1 MSEHIDVSHKNKK
14 DTVKKVLH
22 ITETVFSWLIVVLA
36 VCMMA
41 FTLISVGV
49 INRTDRTFLG
59 YKMFI
64 CKSDSMAATDFQVGD
79 IVLTKP
85 VDPTTLKEGDI
96 ITFIS
101 QDSDRFGM
109 VVTHKIREKA
119 VDGTGAPGFVTYGT
133 TTGATDESIATYDYI
148 IGQYQGR
155 IPALGNFMMFLKT
168 GPGFMLLILIP
179 FLFVLLSHSMNVIR
193 EFLRWKRE
201 QMNEIEEKQQIIQS
215 MAEELRELKER
226 YEESE
231 QNPPDEE
238 LLEEEL
244 LEEELLDENE
254 LLEDEKISEE
264 LEPLTEEDLLSEVQ
278 RIVQE
283 ALDKLL
289 PPPPVAEQP
298 ATETPAVVE
307 TVENTEDEE
316 IVLDHEDEAISEA
329 QKQKKKRSNK
339 SKKKNRRKRPKKKGR
354 HTQKSSAKK
363 KKQNRKKK

>member
-1 MSEHIDVSHKNKK
+1 MSKRTDISHKSKK
-14 DTVKKVLH
+14 DMVKKVLH
-22 ITETVFSWLIVVLA
+22 ITETVFSWVIVA
-36 VCMMA
+36 VALFMML
-41 FTLISVGV
+41 FTLLSVGV
-49 INRTDRTFLG
+49 INRADRTFLG

-79 IVLTKP
+79 IVLTKE
-85 VDPTTLKEGDI
+85 VDPSTLKEGDI

-119 VDGTGAPGFVTYGT
+119 IDGMGAPGFVTYGT
-133 TTGATDESIATYDYI
+133 TTGANDESIATYEYI
-148 IGQYQGR
+148 IGKYQGR

-179 FLFVLLSHSMNVIR
+179 FLFVLLSHSMNVVR

-201 QMNEIEEKQQIIQS
+201 QMVEIDEKQKIIQS
-215 MAEELRELKER
+215 MAEELKELKER

-231 QNPPDEE
+231 QDPPDEE
-238 LLEEEL
+238 LPEEEEL
-244 LEEELLDENE
+244 MD
-254 LLEDEKISEE
+254 EDELVGDEETSEE
-264 LEPLTEEDLLSEVQ
+264 LESLTEEELLSEVQ

-289 PPPPVAEQP
+289 PPQPVAEQP
-298 ATETPAVVE
+298 ALETSAVIE
-307 TVENTEDEE
+307 TVESTEDEE
-316 IVLDHEDEAISEA
+316 IVSDYEDEAISEA

-339 SKKKNRRKRPKKKGR
+339 SKKKNRRKRPKKKGN
-354 HTQKSSAKK
+354 TKKKSSAKK
-363 KKQNRKKK
+363 KKKKQNRRK

>member
-1 MSEHIDVSHKNKK
+1 MSKRTGISHKSKK
-14 DTVKKVLH
+14 DMVKKVLH
-22 ITETVFSWLIVVLA
+22 ITETVFSWVIVA
-36 VCMMA
+36 VALFMML
-41 FTLISVGV
+41 FTLLSVGV
-49 INRTDRTFLG
+49 INRADRTFLG

-79 IVLTKP
+79 IVLTKE
-85 VDPTTLKEGDI
+85 VDPSTLKEGDI

-133 TTGATDESIATYDYI
+133 TTGANDESIATYEYI
-148 IGQYQGR
+148 IGQYRGR

-179 FLFVLLSHSMNVIR
+179 FLFVLLSHSMNVVR

-201 QMNEIEEKQQIIQS
+201 QMEEIDEKQQIIQS
-215 MAEELRELKER
+215 MAEKLKELKER

-231 QNPPDEE
+231 QEPPDEE
-238 LLEEEL
+238 LIDEDELVEDEETSEEL
-244 LEEELLDENE
+244 ESLTEEELLDE
-254 LLEDEKISEE
+254 
-264 LEPLTEEDLLSEVQ
+264 VQ
-278 RIVQE
+278 RIVQD

-298 ATETPAVVE
+298 APEIPTVIETAE
-307 TVENTEDEE
+307 TTVDEI
-316 IVLDHEDEAISEA
+316 IVSDRKDTAISEA
-329 QKQKKKRSNK
+329 RKRKKKRSNK

-354 HTQKSSAKK
+354 VSQKSSAKK
-363 KKQNRKKK
+363 KKQNRRK